1 MSSFDCD
8 EYMRRVAGL
17 SLRHI
22 TEYEENISLTG
33 ELFGTK
39 RPALLLAQSLID
51 QKTTDPSMRVVLWH
65 SFFSWIKNRQV
76 RFVQEGTSA

>member
-1 MSSFDCD
+1 MSFFDCD

-17 SLRHI
+17 SLRHVSD
-22 TEYEENISLTG
+22 YEENITLTG

-51 QKTTDPSMRVVLWH
+51 QQTMDPSKRIILWH
-65 SFFSWIKNRQV
+65 SFFSWIKTRQV
-76 RFVQEGTSA
+76 RFVQEETSA